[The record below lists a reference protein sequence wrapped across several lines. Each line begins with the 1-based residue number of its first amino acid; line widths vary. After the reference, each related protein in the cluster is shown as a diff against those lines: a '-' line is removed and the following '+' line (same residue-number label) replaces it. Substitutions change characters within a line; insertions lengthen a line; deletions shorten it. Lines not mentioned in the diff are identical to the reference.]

1 MLIPHPLNQ
10 AMIAQA
16 LHNMHNGEFRRC
28 KAMGFSTSIMAALK
42 QPEKISLLVHAQVCW
57 CTVTVN
63 QELVDRLLLQT
74 DESAL
79 KTASVDRML
88 RLGASVEMI
97 RSACGLTSQEI
108 RVRRNTLGLPARK
121 GRYSELSAEQIAE
134 LRRCW
139 RTQLQLRDIELDDN
153 NSLLLASLDI
163 AEKLGLPASVVW
175 RTVEKLFGGRSRT
188 Y

>member
-1 MLIPHPLNQ
+1 MPIPHPLNQ

-16 LHNMHNGEFRRC
+16 LHNMQNGEFRRC

-42 QPEKISLLVHAQVCW
+42 QPEKVSLLVHAQVCW

-97 RSACGLTSQEI
+97 RSASGLTLQEI
-108 RVRRNTLGLPARK
+108 RIRRDTLGMPARK
-121 GRYSELSAEQIAE
+121 GRYPELNAEQTAE

-139 RTQLQLRDIELDDN
+139 RTQLQLCDIEFDDKH
-153 NSLLLASLDI
+153 SVLIASLDI
-163 AEKLGLPASVVW
+163 AERLGVPASVVW
-175 RTVEKLFGGRSRT
+175 RTVEKLFGGR
-188 Y
+188 

>member
-28 KAMGFSTSIMAALK
+28 KAMGFSASMMAALK
-42 QPEKISLLVHAQVCW
+42 QPEKVSLLVHAQVCW

-63 QELVDRLLLQT
+63 QEIVDQLLQQI

-79 KTASVDRML
+79 NIANVNRML

-97 RSACGLTSQEI
+97 RRASGLTPREI
-108 RVRRNTLGLPARK
+108 RVRRDTLGLPAHK
-121 GRYSELSAEQIAE
+121 GRYSELNREQIAE

-139 RTQLQLRDIELDDN
+139 RTQLQAGDIEFDDKH
-153 NSLLLASLDI
+153 SLLLASLDI
-163 AEKLGLPASVVW
+163 AEKLGHPASVVW
-175 RTVEKLFGGRSRT
+175 RTVEKLFGGRST
-188 Y
+188 SN